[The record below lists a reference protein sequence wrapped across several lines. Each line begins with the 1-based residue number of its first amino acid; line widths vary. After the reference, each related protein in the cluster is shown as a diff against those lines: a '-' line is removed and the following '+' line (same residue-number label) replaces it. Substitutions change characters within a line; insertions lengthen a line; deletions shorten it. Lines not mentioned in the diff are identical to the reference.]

1 MIIYVVI
8 IELVHTYRTHLIF
21 DNYDVNEY
29 KTIKFSICVN
39 CQFLLVR
46 LSEVLTSSNLL
57 NNSILIMCPYPCQVM
72 HNIQTHK
79 EIVICS
85 KEHSKNS
92 LVYEYRS
99 YTNYNTTVYNN
110 YVILCMA

>member
-1 MIIYVVI
+1 MKY
-8 IELVHTYRTHLIF
+8 LR
-21 DNYDVNEY
+21 
-29 KTIKFSICVN
+29 
-39 CQFLLVR
+39 
-46 LSEVLTSSNLL
+46 TSSNLL

-110 YVILCMA
+110 YVILRMHGITGGCIYNRFGTFFVFCV